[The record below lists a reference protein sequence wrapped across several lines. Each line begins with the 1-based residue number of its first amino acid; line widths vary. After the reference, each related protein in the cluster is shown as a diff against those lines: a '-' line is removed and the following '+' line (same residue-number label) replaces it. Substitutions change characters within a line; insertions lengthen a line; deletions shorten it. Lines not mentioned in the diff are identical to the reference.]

1 MKNNIRRNLIFVWT
15 FDFVMRLGISLFF
28 GLMVTNCSPSNNSE
42 GLSKKISIDGIM
54 SSNLPPEEKA
64 KELTDSAED
73 ILTTNN
79 YVEANKV
86 ASLAVSTNPKDV
98 KAGFIKS
105 LTECLIKLKGFVIR
119 SKPLFKNDTKAYE
132 NFKKG
137 FSSNLVSEKF
147 FLDGSPEFFAE
158 KDLQEYFDELVKSF
172 ENLNYFL
179 NHHKNAEFAIKSLP
193 LFERDLNKSFVD
205 ACELKITKQFDYEIN
220 CPDEQVRHQINL
232 NRADFEEL
240 QLFVNI
246 TLIYFNFLNAYDL
259 TGYLEAFHR
268 YEDRQEIDK
277 TAFFNDLL
285 NNKSFGL
292 LRENTK
298 MNQIQ
303 NLGIESMLAVRWFMD
318 NPKLACPK
326 GAGVN
331 PNRVGMLF
339 FEGLCIDKYF
349 NSFLIDSMNFF
360 KGVPK
365 DLELKDSGRSIKTK
379 TNYISFS
386 QKPPRDIRDLGPF
399 AFNACG
405 DLISVGD
412 PTMGG
417 IFPNQDANTVLPLQ
431 QRKCEK

>member
-1 MKNNIRRNLIFVWT
+1 
-15 FDFVMRLGISLFF
+15 MRIVFSLFF
-28 GLMVTNCSPSNNSE
+28 GLMVTSCSPTYNSE
-42 GLSKKISIDGIM
+42 GISKKISIDGIM
-54 SSNLPPEEKA
+54 SSNLPPAEKA
-64 KELTDSAED
+64 KELTDSAEE

-79 YVEANKV
+79 FLEANKV
-86 ASLAVSTNPKDV
+86 ASLAVSTNPKDA

-137 FSSNLVSEKF
+137 FSSSLVSEKF
-147 FLDGSPEFFAE
+147 FLDGSPEFFVE
-158 KDLQEYFDELVKSF
+158 KDLQEYFDELIKSF

-179 NHHKNAEFAIKSLP
+179 SHNKNAEISIKYLP
-193 LFERDLNKSFVD
+193 LFERNLNKSFVD
-205 ACELKITKQFDYEIN
+205 ACELKITKQFEYEID
-220 CPDEQVRHQINL
+220 CPDEKIRHQIDL

-259 TGYLEAFHR
+259 TGYLEALHR
-268 YEDRQEIDK
+268 YDDRQENDK
-277 TAFFNDLL
+277 ATFFNDLL

-292 LRENTK
+292 LRENSK
-298 MNQIQ
+298 INQIQ
-303 NLGIESMLAVRWFMD
+303 NLGIDSMLALRWFID

-331 PNRVGMLF
+331 PNRIGMLF
-339 FEGLCIDKYF
+339 FEGLCIDNYF
-349 NSFLIDSMNFF
+349 NSFLNDYMNFF

-379 TNYISFS
+379 TNYISFT
-386 QKPPRDIRDLGPF
+386 QKPPKDIRDLGPF
-399 AFNACG
+399 TFNPCG

-412 PTMGG
+412 PTMAG
-417 IFPNQDANTVLPLQ
+417 IFPNQDANTVIPLQ
-431 QRKCEK
+431 QKKCEK